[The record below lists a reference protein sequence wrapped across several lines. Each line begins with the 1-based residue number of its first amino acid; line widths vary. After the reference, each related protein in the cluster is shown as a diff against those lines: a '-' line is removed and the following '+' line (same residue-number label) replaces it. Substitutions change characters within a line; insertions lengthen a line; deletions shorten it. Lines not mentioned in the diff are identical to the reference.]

1 MGYERRCRHCTCGKQ
16 SQFSQGIGGQGSG
29 VSDLTLGPLCETNP
43 IAPDPNEGQVP
54 CGKEVMSSQ
63 APNGIGKTK
72 PICDRPSL
80 RKEDAHGYVVSDS
93 TGPATRCRQ
102 QEGPSDGIQGVV
114 VLPTAWQ
121 GILPSNRGQD
131 ACDTQ
136 GRDALATIS
145 TESVRSRAPPAPRK
159 ACGNRG
165 SGRRWPPYS

>member
-114 VLPTAWQ
+114 VLPTAW
-121 GILPSNRGQD
+121 RGHL
-131 ACDTQ
+131 
-136 GRDALATIS
+136 AL
-145 TESVRSRAPPAPRK
+145 ESRAGCLRHTRAGRPRHDLNGVCQISCSAGTTK
-159 ACGNRG
+159 GLR
-165 SGRRWPPYS
+165 